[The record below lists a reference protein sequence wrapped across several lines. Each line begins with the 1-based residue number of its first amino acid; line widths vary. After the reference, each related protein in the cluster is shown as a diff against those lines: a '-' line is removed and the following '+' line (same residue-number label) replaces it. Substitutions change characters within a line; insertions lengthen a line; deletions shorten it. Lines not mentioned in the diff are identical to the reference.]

1 MSAILPGRARNAEA
15 TRAAILAAARQR
27 FARDSYDNVGIRDIA
42 SDAGVD
48 AALVPRYFGSKE
60 ELFRTL
66 LNRPEKVERMVSLY
80 GGSVDSL
87 PERTADLILE
97 EADDEGVIEDF
108 LIMLNSIASPVAST
122 MIREMIT
129 ERCDN
134 QVIPLLDGDGRDIRA
149 RILGSVTVGLILN
162 KMMWGDFYKDPDCRP
177 RTRQRI
183 IELMQLALSPLSQ

>member
-1 MSAILPGRARNAEA
+1 MSAILPGRPRNAEA

-66 LNRPEKVERMVSLY
+66 LNRPEKVERMLNLY
-80 GGSVDSL
+80 GGSVDAL

-97 EADDEGVIEDF
+97 EGDDEGLIEDF

-122 MIREMIT
+122 MIRDMIT

-162 KMMWGDFYKDPDCRP
+162 KMMWGDFYKDTDSRSH
-177 RTRQRI
+177 TRQRI
-183 IELMQLALSPLSQ
+183 IELVQLALQPI